1 MFADADE
8 KARCRKDFRLPA
20 VVPMVLY
27 NGRNKWTCAR
37 SFKEYLKDYELF
49 VPNITDFTYVVIN
62 VNKIDDDEL
71 LNKPTLV
78 NLAMLADKDGD
89 PEHVL
94 GRLAKILKLS
104 RKLTKD
110 ERVQLKDWIFD
121 VILRKLKGKIDGD
134 EIEQIKEAFE
144 REEESEMTY
153 AIERAIDRIERRGIR
168 IGKIEGE
175 RIGEIKGERKGQ
187 LKVAIAMID
196 DGLPPETA
204 SKYSGIPADELMQSR
219 GDRKPE

>member
-1 MFADADE
+1 LENFGNRCVIQWFADADK

-27 NGRNKWTCAR
+27 NGSREWACAR

-49 VPNITDFTYVVIN
+49 VPNVTDFTYVVIN

-71 LNKPTLV
+71 LNTPTLV

-89 PEHVL
+89 PKHVL

-121 VILRKLKGKIDGD
+121 VILRKIKGKIDD
-134 EIEQIKEAFE
+134 DAIEQIKEAFE

-153 AIERAIDRIERRGIR
+153 AIERAIDRIERRGKKE
-168 IGKIEGE
+168 GKIAVAKNMLKRGKP
-175 RIGEIKGERKGQ
+175 IDEIIEDTELTRKEVEALRNKNQ
-187 LKVAIAMID
+187 
-196 DGLPPETA
+196 PN
-204 SKYSGIPADELMQSR
+204 
-219 GDRKPE
+219 